1 MRISDWSSDVC
12 SSDLCRRA
20 GAAPWRGPAS
30 AAYAKRDAPESA
42 RTRCRCRLGEG
53 TLEYGGRMMACKK
66 LQILVEQASLERFS
80 EIVEDCRRAG
90 MVIER
95 QMRSVGVF
103 SGDRK
108 STRLNSS
115 H

>member
-1 MRISDWSSDVC
+1 
-12 SSDLCRRA
+12 
-20 GAAPWRGPAS
+20 
-30 AAYAKRDAPESA
+30 
-42 RTRCRCRLGEG
+42 
-53 TLEYGGRMMACKK
+53 MMACKK

-103 SGDRK
+103 SGFVEE
-108 STRLNSS
+108 TRLGDIYNIAGVREVEEARDVHGLVSPDS
-115 H
+115 GSAPK